1 MKTILLIT
9 SAILALYGCLR
20 NPTSNPVKM
29 LSATPSSNDFVPID
43 SIHWDAVEFS
53 ETETVD
59 FIYDDELEQDMEEPK
74 DTRLRYPHFTMVF
87 HNFKGYEKEWGNI
100 EGTYTLQFGPNDEN
114 IIMAKLNDDEKENE
128 DYIETLIAMSDTMF
142 LSEILFDDRINNTLI
157 EFIPG
162 TSTDLFKV
170 SMCYLS
176 SINEVIDYRK
186 YIPQQLDQLYNES
199 IHLNEITQYTFLSD
213 SAHFFFRAMPH
224 TSDMEEVKV
233 VDGKIVPAKK
243 RNSRTQIHQ
252 EQRYYEEEIARVK
265 KKYNLRDTLVV
276 IPAEYDRVATLTD
289 DSHLFGYSYDAFLF
303 RIDRYNKK
311 KLIET
316 KYVAVSIAYGC

>member
-1 MKTILLIT
+1 MKTILLIS
-9 SAILALYGCLR
+9 SAVLVLNGCPR
-20 NPTSNPVKM
+20 NDAPNLLKM
-29 LSATPSSNDFVPID
+29 SSEIPSSNDLVPLD
-43 SIHWDAVEFS
+43 SIKWDVVELA
-53 ETETVD
+53 EIENVD
-59 FIYDDELEQDMEEPK
+59 FIYNGELELEIEEPK
-74 DTRLRYPHFTMVF
+74 ETRLRFPHFTMVF
-87 HNFKGYEKEWGNI
+87 HNFKGYEKEWENI
-100 EGTYTLQFGPNDEN
+100 ESEYSLQFGPNNEN
-114 IIMAKLNDDEKENE
+114 VIMAKLNDDEKENE
-128 DYIETLIAMSDTMF
+128 DYVETLIVMSDTLF

-162 TSTDLFKV
+162 TLTDLFKV

-186 YIPQQLDQLYNES
+186 YTEQLMDRLYNES
-199 IHLNEITQYTFLSD
+199 IHLNEITKYTFLPD
-213 SAHFFFRAMPH
+213 SANFFFRAKPH

-243 RNSRTQIHQ
+243 RNSQKQINH

-265 KKYNLRDTLVV
+265 KKYHLRDTLVV

-289 DSHLFGYSYDAFLF
+289 DSHLFDYSYERFLF
-303 RIDRYNKK
+303 RIDRYNNK

-316 KYVAVSIAYGC
+316 KYVAISIAYGC